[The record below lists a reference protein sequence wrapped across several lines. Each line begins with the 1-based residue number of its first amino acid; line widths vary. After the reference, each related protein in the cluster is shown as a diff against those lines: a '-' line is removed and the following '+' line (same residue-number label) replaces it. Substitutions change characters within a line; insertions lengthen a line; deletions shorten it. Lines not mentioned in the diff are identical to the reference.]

1 MKNIKVISI
10 TTCVSIFL
18 LTLALLTINK
28 TFSFDNNDS
37 KWDVHFETDNEN
49 VIIDDT
55 RIDFYNTLKVGETY
69 TLYVDVVNDGDY
81 DSQIYKVLKSNL
93 KDYSLED
100 STYTYD
106 DFLTYSVLYE
116 DSLEKVNT
124 FDSLSQKSKKRIRVD
139 VRYDISKLDEKKYEY
154 LRSHDNKLNFSLYL
168 QLNYKQM

>member
-1 MKNIKVISI
+1 MRFLGLDLGTRTLGLSISDKTGTI
-10 TTCVSIFL
+10 ASVYD
-18 LTLALLTINK
+18 TLR
-28 TFSFDNNDS
+28 FS
-37 KWDVHFETDNEN
+37 
-49 VIIDDT
+49 
-55 RIDFYNTLKVGETY
+55 
-69 TLYVDVVNDGDY
+69 DGDY